1 MEAAAKQFE
10 EEEIVI
16 SEFKRH
22 FGKGDDMYQLF
33 KMFPRAEENGYTPY
47 CKIKLDFCEEYAEA
61 SQTQDPACISSPLSK
76 SCKAVE
82 DHRREVLNVSVS
94 RVSSAGSIP
103 CSLMD
108 SNKNFSVAQYNVSK
122 VKPTDS
128 GDESDS
134 EIFRV
139 KRRSSKMHDFNL
151 NDAPSQLFERQVNQ
165 HFKIEN
171 LHVA

>member
-10 EEEIVI
+10 QEEIVI
-16 SEFKRH
+16 SEFKRQ

-47 CKIKLDFCEEYAEA
+47 CKIKLDLCEEYAEA
-61 SQTQDPACISSPLSK
+61 NNQIQDPACISSPLSK
-76 SCKAVE
+76 SYKAVE

-94 RVSSAGSIP
+94 RVSSAASIP
-103 CSLMD
+103 CSLVD
-108 SNKNFSVAQYNVSK
+108 SSKNFSVAQYNVSK
-122 VKPTDS
+122 VKLTDS

-139 KRRSSKMHDFNL
+139 KRRSSSKMHGINL
-151 NDAPSQLFERQVNQ
+151 NDTPPPLFERQVN
-165 HFKIEN
+165 
-171 LHVA
+171 